1 MKPHIIVNGQIV
13 ELTDEQI
20 AEMSAQQA
28 AEKAQYEVERKAKA
42 WETLRKERNSCLSA
56 CDWTQV
62 ADAPVNK
69 TVWATYRQSL
79 RDLPQNTQDPLNPV
93 WPTKPE

>member
-1 MKPHIIVNGQIV
+1 MKPHIVVNGQVV

-20 AEMSAQQA
+20 AEMSAQQD

-42 WETLRKERNSCLSA
+42 WETLRKERNSYLSA

-62 ADAPVNK
+62 LDAPVDQSI
-69 TVWATYRQSL
+69 WATYRKAL
-79 RDLPQNTQDPLNPV
+79 RDLPENTTDPFNPV
-93 WPTKPE
+93 WPVAPT